1 MRIRP
6 FEYLAP
12 ESLEEALTE
21 LRNFGSDTVLL
32 AGGTDLILAMKHKSV
47 LPTRVM
53 GLQKVRELNFI
64 RQKNSTVHI
73 GALATHSWLCAH
85 DVILKKLPMLGEAVS
100 MIGSWQI
107 RNIATLGGNLCNAS
121 PAADS
126 APPLLALD
134 SRVVL
139 ADSDGE
145 QEAPL
150 SSFFL
155 GPGQTALTPSQILKE
170 VIIEIPSNP
179 YSGCYL
185 KMTRKRG
192 IDLAVVGVA
201 FHAEIDPSTQTL
213 AKVAIALGG
222 VAPTPMRATE
232 AEKILAG
239 LSSEEALRA
248 LADAAQA
255 AVAATT
261 PIDDIRATAEY
272 RKAIVEVY
280 VRQAGAKV
288 INSLVK
294 AGGNRN

>member
-1 MRIRP
+1 
-6 FEYLAP
+6 
-12 ESLEEALTE
+12 
-21 LRNFGSDTVLL
+21 
-32 AGGTDLILAMKHKSV
+32 
-47 LPTRVM
+47 
-53 GLQKVRELNFI
+53 
-64 RQKNSTVHI
+64 
-73 GALATHSWLCAH
+73 
-85 DVILKKLPMLGEAVS
+85 
-100 MIGSWQI
+100 
-107 RNIATLGGNLCNAS
+107 
-121 PAADS
+121 
-126 APPLLALD
+126 
-134 SRVVL
+134 
-139 ADSDGE
+139 
-145 QEAPL
+145 
-150 SSFFL
+150 
-155 GPGQTALTPSQILKE
+155 
-170 VIIEIPSNP
+170 
-179 YSGCYL
+179 
-185 KMTRKRG
+185 MTRKRG

-222 VAPTPMRATE
+222 VAPTPIRATE